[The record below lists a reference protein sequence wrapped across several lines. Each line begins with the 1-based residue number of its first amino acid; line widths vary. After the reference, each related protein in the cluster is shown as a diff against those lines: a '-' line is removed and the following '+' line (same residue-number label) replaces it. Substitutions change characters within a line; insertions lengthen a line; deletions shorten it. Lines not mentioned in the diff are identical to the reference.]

1 MKKSDITYI
10 VCCAFTAAVSI
21 FYACMRFFRITVPRY
36 YPTLHEWRWGKTEG
50 ITSQGWYGIQS
61 YAYIA
66 GGIVAVAVYIVCKRA
81 GSSRTELKSGTI
93 RGIGVATVGVVLVA
107 MGYIMFHEFHGWG
120 II

>member
-10 VCCAFTAAVSI
+10 VCCAFAATVSV

-50 ITSQGWYGIQS
+50 VVSQGWYGIQS

-66 GGIVAVAVYIVCKRA
+66 GGIVAVAVYIVCKKA
-81 GSSRTELKSGTI
+81 GSSRAELKSGTI
-93 RGIGVATVGVVLVA
+93 KGLAAATIGVVLLA
-107 MGYIMFHEFHGWG
+107 MGYIMYHEFHGWG